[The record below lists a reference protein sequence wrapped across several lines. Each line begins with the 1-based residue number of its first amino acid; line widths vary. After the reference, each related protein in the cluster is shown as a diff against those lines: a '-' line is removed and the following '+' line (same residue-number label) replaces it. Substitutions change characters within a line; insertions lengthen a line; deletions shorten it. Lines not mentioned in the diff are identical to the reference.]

1 MLKQWVVEEAD
12 RMRRVRRGEQ
22 GRVSEQAV
30 VPSSVWPGPDHRAL
44 EQAPMSLHTREVD
57 TTSES
62 SRELC
67 RQLPAGM
74 GSMWSRLCRTPAA
87 GLGRFTGRGEAKPPP
102 LRDDA
107 ARWRR
112 GRRAR
117 LWQRRA
123 KCACHASLICVN
135 AEELDVCSGV
145 FDGTAGACL
154 RVSLRRSG
162 GCRGNARE
170 VVDAPLRAG

>member
-1 MLKQWVVEEAD
+1 MG
-12 RMRRVRRGEQ
+12 RVRRGEQ
-22 GRVSEQAV
+22 GRVFEHAV

-44 EQAPMSLHTREVD
+44 EQALMSLHTREVD

-67 RQLPAGM
+67 RQRPAGM
-74 GSMWSRLCRTPAA
+74 GSMWSRLCRTAAA
-87 GLGRFTGRGEAKPPP
+87 GDGDVTGRGEAKLPPSH
-102 LRDDA
+102 DDA

-117 LWQRRA
+117 LWQRRE
-123 KCACHASLICVN
+123 KCACRPSLICVN
-135 AEELDVCSGV
+135 VEELDVCLGV
-145 FDGTAGACL
+145 SDGTAGACL

-162 GCRGNARE
+162 MCRGDARG
-170 VVDAPLRAG
+170 VVDARLRAG